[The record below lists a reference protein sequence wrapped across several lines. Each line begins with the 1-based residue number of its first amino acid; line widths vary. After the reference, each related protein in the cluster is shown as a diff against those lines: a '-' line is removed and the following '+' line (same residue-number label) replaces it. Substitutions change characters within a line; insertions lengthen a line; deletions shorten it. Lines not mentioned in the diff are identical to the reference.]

1 MPEEGFH
8 FSVALL
14 YGPVQSSHA
23 LLCFQQKISG
33 NTDRERNMMVKVRHD
48 YEFKKC
54 SQNESLAR
62 NAVGKGEA
70 VETDHFRCA
79 LEITPN
85 KRKGCP

>member
-1 MPEEGFH
+1 
-8 FSVALL
+8 
-14 YGPVQSSHA
+14 
-23 LLCFQQKISG
+23 
-33 NTDRERNMMVKVRHD
+33 MMVKVRHD
-48 YEFKKC
+48 YELKKC